1 MVRRIGMLP
10 AAAVLMMLLSGNAIA
25 AAAPSGW
32 ALQATPN
39 PVGARNTFLAGVS
52 CTAPTACVAVGYSIS
67 TSNAV
72 TTLAEQW
79 NGSAWSILSTPSP
92 LGSVI
97 SSLAAVAC
105 TSATACTAVGDSFNA
120 ANVKSTLDERWN
132 GTTWSV
138 QPTPDPA
145 GTSNSTLVGVACS
158 VSTSCIAVGSY
169 TKTPS
174 GHPFTLAESWN
185 GIAWSIVTTP
195 NPPANRGASL
205 LSVACSSGSACTAVG
220 NWFNSSNTEVTLAER
235 WSGTA
240 WSIQT
245 TLNPTTHLSELF
257 GVACSSATSCMAV
270 GSDINTSILQ
280 VALVER
286 WNGSTWSVVA
296 TPGIAGS
303 QGAALQAIS
312 CATVKGCNAVG
323 DNINGAGV
331 EVTLAEK
338 WNGTAWSVKATPNP
352 ATATASD
359 LLAVSCTTKACTASG
374 AYSTS
379 SPPSLN
385 DKTLAE
391 HT

>member
-1 MVRRIGMLP
+1 MLP

-39 PVGARNTFLAGVS
+39 PIGARNTFLAGVS

-105 TSATACTAVGDSFNA
+105 TSAIACTAVGDSFNA

-132 GTTWSV
+132 GTTWSI

>member
-1 MVRRIGMLP
+1 
-10 AAAVLMMLLSGNAIA
+10 MMLLSGNAIA

-92 LGSVI
+92 VGSVI

-145 GTSNSTLVGVACS
+145 GASNSTLVGVACR

-391 HT
+391 QT

>member
-1 MVRRIGMLP
+1 MLP

-174 GHPFTLAESWN
+174 GHHFTLAESWN

-391 HT
+391 QT

>member
-1 MVRRIGMLP
+1 MLP

-92 LGSVI
+92 VGSVI

-145 GTSNSTLVGVACS
+145 GASNSTLVGVACR

-391 HT
+391 QT

>member
-1 MVRRIGMLP
+1 MLP

-39 PVGARNTFLAGVS
+39 PIGARNTFLAGVS

-105 TSATACTAVGDSFNA
+105 TSAIACTAVGDSFNA

-280 VALVER
+280 VTLVER
-286 WNGSTWSVVA
+286 WNGSTWSVLA
-296 TPGIAGS
+296 PPGIAGS

>member
-1 MVRRIGMLP
+1 
-10 AAAVLMMLLSGNAIA
+10 
-25 AAAPSGW
+25 
-32 ALQATPN
+32 
-39 PVGARNTFLAGVS
+39 
-52 CTAPTACVAVGYSIS
+52 
-67 TSNAV
+67 
-72 TTLAEQW
+72 
-79 NGSAWSILSTPSP
+79 
-92 LGSVI
+92 
-97 SSLAAVAC
+97 
-105 TSATACTAVGDSFNA
+105 
-120 ANVKSTLDERWN
+120 
-132 GTTWSV
+132 
-138 QPTPDPA
+138 
-145 GTSNSTLVGVACS
+145 
-158 VSTSCIAVGSY
+158 
-169 TKTPS
+169 
-174 GHPFTLAESWN
+174 
-185 GIAWSIVTTP
+185 
-195 NPPANRGASL
+195 
-205 LSVACSSGSACTAVG
+205 
-220 NWFNSSNTEVTLAER
+220 
-235 WSGTA
+235 
-240 WSIQT
+240 
-245 TLNPTTHLSELF
+245 
-257 GVACSSATSCMAV
+257 MAV

-296 TPGIAGS
+296 IPGIAGS

>member
-1 MVRRIGMLP
+1 MLP

-39 PVGARNTFLAGVS
+39 PIGARNTFLAGVS

-105 TSATACTAVGDSFNA
+105 TSAIACTAVGDSFNA

-270 GSDINTSILQ
+270 GSDINTSILK

-296 TPGIAGS
+296 IPGIAGS

>member
-1 MVRRIGMLP
+1 MLP

>member
-1 MVRRIGMLP
+1 MLP

-52 CTAPTACVAVGYSIS
+52 CTAPTACVGVGYSIS

>member
-1 MVRRIGMLP
+1 MLP

-52 CTAPTACVAVGYSIS
+52 CTAPTACVGVGYSIS

-92 LGSVI
+92 VGSVI

-145 GTSNSTLVGVACS
+145 GASNSTLVGVACR

>member
-1 MVRRIGMLP
+1 MLP

-92 LGSVI
+92 VGSVI

-145 GTSNSTLVGVACS
+145 GASNSTLVGVACR

-338 WNGTAWSVKATPNP
+338 WNGTSWSVKATPNP

-391 HT
+391 QT

>member
-1 MVRRIGMLP
+1 MLP

-145 GTSNSTLVGVACS
+145 GISNSTLVGVACR

-312 CATVKGCNAVG
+312 CATVKGCNRVG

>member
-1 MVRRIGMLP
+1 MLP

-145 GTSNSTLVGVACS
+145 GASNSTLVGVACR

>member
-1 MVRRIGMLP
+1 
-10 AAAVLMMLLSGNAIA
+10 MMLLSGNAIA

>member
-1 MVRRIGMLP
+1 MLP

-145 GTSNSTLVGVACS
+145 GTSNSTLVGVACR

>member
-1 MVRRIGMLP
+1 MLP

-205 LSVACSSGSACTAVG
+205 LSVACSSGPACTAVG

>member
-1 MVRRIGMLP
+1 MLP

-39 PVGARNTFLAGVS
+39 PIGARNTFLAGVS

-105 TSATACTAVGDSFNA
+105 TSAIACTAVGDSFNA

-296 TPGIAGS
+296 IPGIAGS

>member
-1 MVRRIGMLP
+1 MLP

-39 PVGARNTFLAGVS
+39 PIGARNTFLAGVS

-105 TSATACTAVGDSFNA
+105 TSAIACTAVGDSFNA

>member
-1 MVRRIGMLP
+1 MLP

-145 GTSNSTLVGVACS
+145 GASNSTLVGVACR

-391 HT
+391 QT